1 MATSGTSTPELPSEI
16 ILPSP
21 ESSGELGAVALGF
34 IQELREKAHDYHRGG
49 ASGTAVVDYFTKT
62 FDGLI
67 RFLFEAAAC
76 TWRTRYVQGGEELAI
91 LAQGGYGRAELNPYS
106 DIDLLILLPH
116 KVTPFAEATTE
127 SILYALWDA
136 RVQVGHAVRNSKDCA
151 RLAATDLK
159 IKTSLLDARYL
170 CGSETLFAQF
180 DQVLQRDIVSK
191 TPSRFFREKLEESH
205 NRHEEFGDSV
215 YLLEPQIKEG
225 RGGLRDYHT
234 AMWLSKV
241 HFGIRAIEDLVSKD
255 VLTAGELVEI
265 LGARDYLFRTR
276 NSLHFLTSSHA
287 DQLTFDLQDR
297 VASDLG
303 YGEVTEHSF
312 APVEN
317 FLGDYYR
324 NASVIT
330 GFAERVVESVM
341 NPTPSYRLLGKV
353 MARTIR
359 PGVQIINDA
368 LEVSP
373 VSMLRKDPV
382 EMLRVVRDA
391 QRHGVKLAASLQSA
405 IREHGHLIGEQ
416 ERADPRVAE
425 NFLAILRSPW
435 RVYETVHQLHR
446 LRLLE
451 RVLPEWEHLVCLVRR
466 NHFHIYT
473 VDEHS
478 LMGIRELE
486 RLRRGDLADELPLLT
501 EVMREDED
509 CGLLFLAMMLHDAG
523 KGLGGDHSEIG
534 EQMAGEI
541 GRRLGL
547 DEDFVAELQFLVR
560 NHLVLALFAE
570 QRDMNDEKTALEL
583 ARLVGAPET
592 LRRLF
597 LLTYGDMRATNPKM
611 WNQWKDLL
619 LSEAYL
625 RSSEVFARGFEPEDR
640 ALRVERIRARAL
652 AAAGEAGGVSAKASL
667 EGFLAQMDDSYL
679 IATPEASFAA
689 HAALVVEAERNG
701 LAWDVTHVAER
712 GFTEFTV
719 VLPDRDGL
727 FAILTGALAAFG
739 MSVLTA
745 RISTTRG
752 GLALDSFRISHADAA
767 ELTMEDER
775 WTRLVEFL
783 GEVLSGEADLG
794 ARLLKVR
801 DGGLRRRK
809 QPSRAIT
816 TIVADADSSEE
827 NLLLDVY
834 APDRVGLLHRV
845 AEALHELGL
854 KVHLAKIATNVG
866 QAVDIFFVR
875 ELDGRKPTRENE
887 IRESLMASLESF
899 EAEFR
904 DSEALKSASGASGS
918 R

>member
-1 MATSGTSTPELPSEI
+1 MSTSGMAPSEMPTGI
-16 ILPSP
+16 SLPSP
-21 ESSGELGAVALGF
+21 ESAGELGPISLEY
-34 IQELREKAHDYHRGG
+34 IQELRTKAEHWHRAG
-49 ASGTAVVDYFTKT
+49 ASGTAVVDYYTKN
-62 FDGLI
+62 FDLLI
-67 RFLFEAAAC
+67 RFLFDAATC
-76 TWRTRYVQGGEELAI
+76 RWRSRYVQGGEELTV

-136 RVQVGHAVRNSKDCA
+136 RVQVGHAVRNSKDCV

-170 CGSETLFAQF
+170 CGSESLSAQF
-180 DQVLQRDIVSK
+180 EQTLQKDILAK
-191 TPSRFFREKLEESH
+191 APSRFFRDKLEESAK
-205 NRHEEFGDSV
+205 RHEEFGDSV
-215 YLLEPQIKEG
+215 YLLEPQLKEG

-255 VLTAGELVEI
+255 VLAASDLLEI
-265 LGARDYLFRTR
+265 LAARDYLFRTR

-287 DQLTFDLQDR
+287 DQLTFELQDR
-297 VASDLG
+297 VAADLG
-303 YGEVTEHSF
+303 YGEVTPSF
-312 APVEN
+312 FEPVEN

-324 NASVIT
+324 NASAIT
-330 GFAERVVESVM
+330 RFAERVIENVM
-341 NPTPSYRLLGKV
+341 NPAPPYRLIGKV

-359 PGVQIINDA
+359 PGVQIVNNA

-373 VSMLRKDPV
+373 VSIFRDDPV
-382 EMLRVVRDA
+382 EMLRAVRDA
-391 QRHGVKLAASLQSA
+391 QRHGVMLSSSLQAA
-405 IREHGHLIGEQ
+405 IREHAHLFGEE

-451 RVLPEWEHLVCLVRR
+451 RILPEWEHLVCLVRR

-486 RLRRGDLADELPLLT
+486 RLRRGDLAEELPLLT
-501 EVMREDED
+501 EVMREVED
-509 CGLLFLAMMLHDAG
+509 LGLLFLAMMLHDAG
-523 KGLGGDHSEIG
+523 KGLRGDHSEIG
-534 EQMAGEI
+534 EKMAGEI
-541 GRRLGL
+541 GCRLGL
-547 DEDFVAELQFLVR
+547 DEDSLTELKFLVR
-560 NHLVLALFAE
+560 NHLVMALFAE
-570 QRDMNDEKTALEL
+570 QRDMNDEKTVLEL
-583 ARLVGAPET
+583 ARMVGSPET

-611 WNQWKDLL
+611 WSQWKDLL

-640 ALRVERIRARAL
+640 RLRVERIRTRVLAGARAS
-652 AAAGEAGGVSAKASL
+652 GGAVA
-667 EGFLAQMDDSYL
+667 EGALTTFLDQMDDTYL
-679 IATPEASFAA
+679 VGTPEASFAK
-689 HAALVVEAERNG
+689 HCELVEEAERG
-701 LAWDVTHVAER
+701 GFGWQVHHVPER
-712 GFTEFTV
+712 GFTEFSV
-719 VLPDRDGL
+719 ALPDRAGL

-745 RISTTRG
+745 RIATTG
-752 GLALDSFRISHADAA
+752 TGLALDAFRISHADGP
-767 ELTMEDER
+767 ELAMEDER
-775 WTRLVEFL
+775 WERLVIFL
-783 GEVLSGEADLG
+783 QEVLAGTADLE
-794 ARLLKVR
+794 ARLRKVR
-801 DGGLRRRK
+801 DGGLLRRK
-809 QPSRAIT
+809 RPSRAIT
-816 TIVADADSSEE
+816 TIVADANSSEE

-845 AEALHELGL
+845 AEALHDLDL

-875 ELDGRKPTRENE
+875 ELDGQKPTRENE
-887 IRESLMASLESF
+887 IRVALMQSLANF
-899 EAEFR
+899 EAEHQ
-904 DSEALKSASGASGS
+904 DIGALKSSSDAGGS
-918 R
+918 

>member
-1 MATSGTSTPELPSEI
+1 MSTSGMAPSEI
-16 ILPSP
+16 PTGVSLPAP
-21 ESSGELGAVALGF
+21 EAAGELGSVALSY
-34 IQELREKAHDYHRGG
+34 IQELREKAQVWHSAGAGG
-49 ASGTAVVDYFTKT
+49 VAVVDYYTGN
-62 FDGLI
+62 FDKLI

-76 TWRTRYVQGGEELAI
+76 SWRARYVQGGEELAV

-136 RVQVGHAVRNSKDCA
+136 RVQVGHAVRNSKECA

-170 CGSETLFAQF
+170 CGSESLSAEF
-180 DQVLQRDIVSK
+180 DQVLQRDILARA
-191 TPSRFFREKLEESH
+191 TSRFFRDKLEEST
-205 NRHEEFGDSV
+205 NRHKEFGDSV

-241 HFGIRAIEDLVSKD
+241 HFGIRDIEDLVSKD
-255 VLTAGELVEI
+255 VLTAGELLEI
-265 LGARDYLFRTR
+265 LAARDYLFRTR

-297 VASDLG
+297 VALDLG
-303 YGEVTEHSF
+303 YGEVTPTFFE
-312 APVEN
+312 PVEN

-330 GFAERVVESVM
+330 RFAGRVIEDVT
-341 NPTPSYRLLGKV
+341 NPAPPYRLIGKV

-359 PGVQIINDA
+359 PGVQIVNNA
-368 LEVSP
+368 LEVST
-373 VSMLRKDPV
+373 VSIFRDDPV

-391 QRHGVKLAASLQSA
+391 QRHGVALAASLQAA
-405 IREHGHLIGEQ
+405 IRENVHLFGEE
-416 ERADPRVAE
+416 ERADPRVPE
-425 NFLAILRSPW
+425 NFMAILRSPW

-451 RVLPEWEHLVCLVRR
+451 RILPEWEHLVCLVRR

-486 RLRRGDLADELPLLT
+486 RLRRGDLAEELPLLT
-501 EVMREDED
+501 EVMREVED
-509 CGLLFLAMMLHDAG
+509 LGLLFLAMMLHDAG
-523 KGLGGDHSEIG
+523 KGLRGDHSEIG
-534 EQMAGEI
+534 EKMAGEI

-547 DEDFVAELQFLVR
+547 DEDSRTELQFLVR

-570 QRDMNDEKTALEL
+570 QRDMNDEKTVQEL
-583 ARLVGAPET
+583 ARMVGSPET

-611 WNQWKDLL
+611 WSQWKDLL
-619 LSEAYL
+619 LGEAYL
-625 RSSEVFARGFEPEDR
+625 RSSEIFARGFEPEDR
-640 ALRVERIRARAL
+640 SFRVERIRNRAL
-652 AAAGEAGGVSAKASL
+652 GLALASGGAAAQESL
-667 EGFLAQMDDSYL
+667 VLFFDQMDDTYL
-679 IATPEASFAA
+679 VGTPESSFPR
-689 HAALVVEAERNG
+689 HAELVVQAAVDG
-701 LAWDVTHVAER
+701 FAWDVAHVPER
-712 GFTEFTV
+712 GFTEFAV
-719 VLPDRDGL
+719 ALPDGAGL
-727 FAILTGALAAFG
+727 FSVLTGTLAAFG

-745 RISTTRG
+745 RIATTRD
-752 GLALDSFRISHADAA
+752 GLALDSFRLSHADGP
-767 ELTMEDER
+767 ELAMDDER
-775 WTRLVEFL
+775 WARLVAFL
-783 GEVLSGEADLG
+783 QQVLAGEADLA
-794 ARLLKVR
+794 ARLRKIR
-801 DGGLRRRK
+801 EGGLLRRK
-809 QPSRAIT
+809 RPRRAIT
-816 TIVADADSSEE
+816 TIVADSNSSEE

-845 AEALHELGL
+845 AEALHDLNL

-875 ELDGRKPTRENE
+875 ELDGRKPTREKE
-887 IRESLMASLESF
+887 IRAALMDSLASF
-899 EAEFR
+899 EAEYQ
-904 DSEALKSASGASGS
+904 DLAS
-918 R
+918 

>member
-1 MATSGTSTPELPSEI
+1 MATSGTAPSEAPEGVS
-16 ILPSP
+16 LPPP
-21 ESSGELGAVALGF
+21 ESAGELGGIALAY
-34 IQELREKAHDYHRGG
+34 IQELREKAEEWHRAGAGG
-49 ASGTAVVDYFTKT
+49 SAVVEYYTKN
-62 FDGLI
+62 FDLLI
-67 RFLFEAAAC
+67 CFLFDAAAC
-76 TWRTRYVQGGEELAI
+76 TWRKRYVQGGEELAV

-116 KVTPFAEATTE
+116 KITPFAEATTE

-136 RVQVGHAVRNSKDCA
+136 RVQVGHAVRNSKDCV

-170 CGSETLFAQF
+170 CGSKSLTEQF
-180 DQVLQRDIVSK
+180 EQALQRDILGK
-191 TPSRFFREKLEESH
+191 APSRFFRDKLDESTQ
-205 NRHEEFGDSV
+205 RHEEFGDSI

-234 AMWLSKV
+234 ALWLSKV
-241 HFGIRAIEDLVSKD
+241 HFGIQAIEDLVSKD
-255 VLTAGELVEI
+255 VLTAGELLEI
-265 LGARDYLFRTR
+265 LAARDYLFRTR
-276 NSLHFLTSSHA
+276 NSLHFLTASHA
-287 DQLTFDLQDR
+287 DQLTFELQDR
-297 VASDLG
+297 VAADLG
-303 YGEVTEHSF
+303 YGEVTPSF
-312 APVEN
+312 FEPVEN

-330 GFAERVVESVM
+330 RFAERIVENVM
-341 NPTPSYRLLGKV
+341 NPAPPYRLIGKV

-359 PGVQIINDA
+359 PGVQIVNNA
-368 LEVSP
+368 LEVSS
-373 VSMLRKDPV
+373 VSIFREDPM

-405 IREHGHLIGEQ
+405 LRENAHLFGED
-416 ERADPRVAE
+416 ERADPRTAE

-486 RLRRGDLADELPLLT
+486 RLRRGDLAEELPLLT
-501 EVMREDED
+501 EVMREVED
-509 CGLLFLAMMLHDAG
+509 PGLLFLAMMLHDAG
-523 KGLGGDHSEIG
+523 KGLRGDHSEIG
-534 EQMAGEI
+534 EKMAGEI
-541 GRRLGL
+541 GKRLGL
-547 DEDFVAELQFLVR
+547 DDDSCAEIQFLVR
-560 NHLVLALFAE
+560 HHLVLALFAQ
-570 QRDMNDEKTALEL
+570 QRDMNDEKTVLEL
-583 ARLVGAPET
+583 ARMVGSPET

-625 RSSEVFARGFEPEDR
+625 RSSEVFTRGFEPEDR
-640 ALRVERIRARAL
+640 NLRVERIRTRAL
-652 AAAGEAGGVSAKASL
+652 ADAHGEGGAAAEKALAS
-667 EGFLAQMDDSYL
+667 FLDQMDDAYVV
-679 IATPEASFAA
+679 ATPETSFAD
-689 HAALVVEAERNG
+689 HADLVVAAEAQGFASQVR
-701 LAWDVTHVAER
+701 HVPER
-712 GFTEFTV
+712 GFTEFSV
-719 VLPDRDGL
+719 ALPDRAGL
-727 FAILTGALAAFG
+727 FAVLTGALAAFG

-752 GLALDSFRISHADAA
+752 RLALDSFRISHADGP
-767 ELTMEDER
+767 ELAMDDER
-775 WTRLVEFL
+775 WSRLVVFL
-783 GEVLSGEADLG
+783 REVLAGEADIG
-794 ARLLKVR
+794 ARLRKVR
-801 DGGLRRRK
+801 ESGLLRRKR
-809 QPSRAIT
+809 PSRAIT
-816 TIVADADSSEE
+816 TIVADSDSSEE

-845 AEALHELGL
+845 AEAIHDLGL

-875 ELDGRKPTRENE
+875 ELDGSKPTREAE
-887 IRESLMASLESF
+887 IRESLMQSLESF
-899 EAEFR
+899 EAEYQ
-904 DSEALKSASGASGS
+904 DSEALKSSSGGSGS
-918 R
+918 